1 MHLELE
7 NINPDN
13 FNGFTLRDLPSP
25 TVPSH
30 ATNQRAEQG
39 EPTPRPNPFEPT
51 FSKAC
56 ALAEE
61 QTPKAP
67 HHVPDRVNSG
77 HHVQKEELSDNDDV
91 LHPNHI
97 LRSTASDDPGVR
109 LRLVN
114 PLGQGT
120 FSSVWLA
127 EDLSEVSLDIQRKRS
142 LRQIK
147 RKTSSRLS
155 NRSVSRHSS
164 VRQRQRSDDSVKS
177 ASVSRKA
184 SVKSKYKLVAVKL
197 TSRGVLEGTSTGTP
211 DDSERDR
218 TRVSFIREVEVL
230 RHISHPNITPLLS
243 YFTTKNYHALVLPY
257 LPGGDLLGLVN
268 SDAGYDSLTE
278 TTARKIFSDLSKA
291 VGWMHG
297 VGLVHRDIK
306 LESTFSYR
314 NPHPSYNPTQ
324 PLVKLTDFGLSRF
337 IDPDNPLLKTKC
349 GSEAYAAPE
358 LVTSTTYTSGGYDPR
373 LTDSWACGVVL
384 YALACRRLP
393 FGEGAE
399 PTPGARRKWLMR
411 VARGDWSWPEGVREG
426 ERGRRQELMGAR
438 LALSPELREV
448 VEGLLVRDTSRRMRV
463 GSRAFWACAWFR
475 RNEPGDVGTPIDA
488 FDEDRPLHDSPA
500 SGPGSLPRESH
511 MPSRLSDGQLS
522 PLPVDGALSQDGD
535 DMFSRGNFVGNGEN
549 IFADELAAAEAEH
562 GWGEDE
568 EVDDDELEDASL
580 VDPPEPDSIA
590 RQEVY
595 PVR

>member
-1 MHLELE
+1 M
-7 NINPDN
+7 
-13 FNGFTLRDLPSP
+13 
-25 TVPSH
+25 
-30 ATNQRAEQG
+30 
-39 EPTPRPNPFEPT
+39 
-51 FSKAC
+51 
-56 ALAEE
+56 
-61 QTPKAP
+61 
-67 HHVPDRVNSG
+67 
-77 HHVQKEELSDNDDV
+77 ND
-91 LHPNHI
+91 
-97 LRSTASDDPGVR
+97 VR
-109 LRLVN
+109 L
-114 PLGQGT
+114 T
-120 FSSVWLA
+120 
-127 EDLSEVSLDIQRKRS
+127 KR
-142 LRQIK
+142 Q
-147 RKTSSRLS
+147 
-155 NRSVSRHSS
+155 
-164 VRQRQRSDDSVKS
+164 
-177 ASVSRKA
+177 
-184 SVKSKYKLVAVKL
+184 
-197 TSRGVLEGTSTGTP
+197 
-211 DDSERDR
+211 
-218 TRVSFIREVEVL
+218 
-230 RHISHPNITPLLS
+230 HISHPNITPLLS

-306 LESTFSYR
+306 LENILLAAPLIPSEE

-411 VARGDWSWPEGVREG
+411 VARGDWSWPEG
-426 ERGRRQELMGAR
+426 ELMGAR

-549 IFADELAAAEAEH
+549 LFAAELAAGEAED